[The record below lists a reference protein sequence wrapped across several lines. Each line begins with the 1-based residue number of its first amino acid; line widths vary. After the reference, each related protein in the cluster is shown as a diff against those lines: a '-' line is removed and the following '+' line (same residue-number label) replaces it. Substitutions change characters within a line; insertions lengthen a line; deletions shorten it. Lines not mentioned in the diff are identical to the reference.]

1 MRLGSR
7 SALDQLGGSGPYEEA
22 AAILRDRG
30 ADRRTIGLHR
40 GGIGD
45 FEFDDE
51 IRGHGGLPW
60 RSVWGLAAYGAG
72 GSDHGSRV
80 SLRVWARPA

>member
-22 AAILRDRG
+22 AAILCDRG
-30 ADRRTIGLHR
+30 ADRRPVGLHR
-40 GGIGD
+40 VGIGD

-51 IRGHGGLPW
+51 IGGHAGLPW
-60 RSVWGLAAYGAG
+60 LIYAGVQLTDLARRGQGSGLKPDIA
-72 GSDHGSRV
+72 DR
-80 SLRVWARPA
+80 